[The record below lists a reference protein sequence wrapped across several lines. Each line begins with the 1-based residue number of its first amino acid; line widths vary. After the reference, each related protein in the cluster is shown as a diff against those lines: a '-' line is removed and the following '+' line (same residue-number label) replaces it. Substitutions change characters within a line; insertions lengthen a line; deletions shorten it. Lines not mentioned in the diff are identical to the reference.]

1 MLIVLVFYIVLS
13 IFNSDGA
20 QIEFAWLLGMSYH
33 VASLALWSYGH
44 VYLIN
49 ATTTAEGS
57 EYHPRMT
64 QFERPVCL
72 RGITETW

>member
-13 IFNSDGA
+13 IFNSNGA
-20 QIEFAWLLGMSYH
+20 QMEFAWLLDMSYH
-33 VASLALWSYGH
+33 VASLAFRSYGH

-49 ATTTAEGS
+49 ATTIVEDS

-64 QFERPVCL
+64 QFERSVCF